1 MNILKLTG
9 LAVACVMLAA
19 CQSNSYKI
27 SGECSSL
34 NDGDTIFITNDFA
47 TGKPFA
53 NGIVKDGRFAV
64 EGTIDTPTLCIAY
77 SKSGLNTTFFVE
89 PGTIDI
95 RLATKTK
102 VGGTPMNDKWQTVMD
117 STLLIGAE
125 MDRIG
130 QLIYNTQGTISP
142 EEKAAAMARIENLQG
157 RFTAFIKRYAEKN
170 ISNQFGMFMLLYYQ
184 DLFSPED
191 LLALAGKLPDELQK
205 TPDMQKLISEMKHKT
220 NTGVGGKLPD
230 MTINDIYGKPV
241 RLYDEIA
248 KNDITLIDF
257 WASWCGPC
265 RAEMPNVVALYEEN
279 KSKGFGVIGI
289 SLDEDKDKWQSAVK
303 NLGMKWVQLS
313 DLKGWNSSAATAM
326 GVSAIPQTVIVDK
339 KGTILA
345 IGLRGEALKD
355 FINKK
360 FEKILI
366 KA

>member
-9 LAVACVMLAA
+9 LAVAGVMLAA
-19 CQSNSYKI
+19 CQSDSYKI

-53 NGIVKDGRFAV
+53 NGIVKDGRFSV

-77 SKSGLNTTFFVE
+77 SKSGLSTTFFVE

-95 RLATKTK
+95 KLINTAKAK

-117 STLLIGAE
+117 STRLIGTE

-130 QLIYNTQGTISP
+130 QFLYSSQGTISP
-142 EEKAAAMARIENLQG
+142 EEKAEAMARIEKLQG
-157 RFTAFIKRYAEKN
+157 RFAAFIKRYAEEN

-184 DLFSPED
+184 ELFSPED
-191 LLALAGKLPDELQK
+191 LLSLAGKLPAELQN
-205 TPDMQKLISEMKHKT
+205 TPDMQKLVSEMKHKT

-230 MTINDIYGKPV
+230 MTINDIDGKAV

-248 KNDITLIDF
+248 KHDITLIDF

-265 RAEMPNVVALYEEN
+265 RAEMPNVVALYDEC

-303 NLGMKWVQLS
+303 SLNMTWLQLS
-313 DLKGWNSSAATAM
+313 DLKGWHNALAVAM
-326 GVSAIPQTVIVDK
+326 EVRAIPHTVIVDS
-339 KGTILA
+339 KGNILA
-345 IGLRGEALKD
+345 NGYRGDRLREFVLS
-355 FINKK
+355 NL
-360 FEKILI
+360 E
-366 KA
+366 

>member
-1 MNILKLTG
+1 MNIMKLTG
-9 LAVACVMLAA
+9 LAVAGVMLAA
-19 CQSNSYKI
+19 CQSDSYKI
-27 SGECSSL
+27 AGECSGM

-53 NGIVKDGRFAV
+53 NGIVKDGRFSV

-77 SKSGLNTTFFVE
+77 SKSGLSTTFFVE

-95 RLATKTK
+95 KLINTAKAK

-117 STLLIGAE
+117 STRLIGTE

-130 QLIYNTQGTISP
+130 QFIYSSQGTISP
-142 EEKAAAMARIENLQG
+142 EEKAEAMARIEKLQG
-157 RFTAFIKRYAEKN
+157 RFAAFIKRYAEEN

-184 DLFSPED
+184 ELFSPED
-191 LLALAGKLPDELQK
+191 LLSLASKLPAELQN
-205 TPDMQKLISEMKHKT
+205 TPDMQKLVSEMKHKT

-230 MTINDIYGKPV
+230 MTINDIDGKAV

-248 KNDITLIDF
+248 KHDITLIDF

-279 KSKGFGVIGI
+279 SSKGFGVIGI

-303 NLGMKWVQLS
+303 SLNMTWLQLS
-313 DLKGWNSSAATAM
+313 DLKGWHNALAVAM
-326 GVSAIPQTVIVDK
+326 EVRAIPHTVIVDS
-339 KGTILA
+339 KGNILA
-345 IGLRGEALKD
+345 NGYRGDRLREFVLS
-355 FINKK
+355 NL
-360 FEKILI
+360 E
-366 KA
+366 

>member
-1 MNILKLTG
+1 M
-9 LAVACVMLAA
+9 
-19 CQSNSYKI
+19 
-27 SGECSSL
+27 

-53 NGIVKDGRFAV
+53 NGIVKDGRFSV

-77 SKSGLNTTFFVE
+77 SKSGLSTTFFVE

-95 RLATKTK
+95 KLINTAKAK

-117 STLLIGAE
+117 STRLIGTE

-130 QLIYNTQGTISP
+130 QFLYSSQGTISP
-142 EEKAAAMARIENLQG
+142 EEKAEAMARIEKLQG
-157 RFTAFIKRYAEKN
+157 RFAAFIKRYAEEN

-184 DLFSPED
+184 ELFSPED
-191 LLALAGKLPDELQK
+191 LLSLAGKLPAELQN
-205 TPDMQKLISEMKHKT
+205 TPDMQKLVSEMKHKT

-230 MTINDIYGKPV
+230 MTINDIDGKAV

-248 KNDITLIDF
+248 KHDITLIDF

-265 RAEMPNVVALYEEN
+265 RAEMPNVVALYDEC

-303 NLGMKWVQLS
+303 SLNMTWLQLS
-313 DLKGWNSSAATAM
+313 DLKGWHNALAVAM
-326 GVSAIPQTVIVDK
+326 EVRAIPHTVIVDS
-339 KGTILA
+339 KGNILA
-345 IGLRGEALKD
+345 NGYRGDRLREFVLS
-355 FINKK
+355 NL
-360 FEKILI
+360 E
-366 KA
+366 

>member
-1 MNILKLTG
+1 MNIMKLTG
-9 LAVACVMLAA
+9 LAVAGVMLAA
-19 CQSNSYKI
+19 CQSDSYKI
-27 SGECSSL
+27 AGECSGM

-53 NGIVKDGRFAV
+53 NGIVKDGRFSV

-77 SKSGLNTTFFVE
+77 SKSGLSTTFFVE

-95 RLATKTK
+95 KLINTAKAK

-117 STLLIGAE
+117 STRLIGTE

-130 QLIYNTQGTISP
+130 QFLYSSQGTISP
-142 EEKAAAMARIENLQG
+142 EEKAEAMARIEKLQG
-157 RFTAFIKRYAEKN
+157 RFAAFIKRYAEEN

-184 DLFSPED
+184 ELFSPED
-191 LLALAGKLPDELQK
+191 LLSLAGKLPAELQN
-205 TPDMQKLISEMKHKT
+205 TPDMQKLVSEMKHKT

-230 MTINDIYGKPV
+230 MTINDIDGKAV

-248 KNDITLIDF
+248 KHDITLIDF

-265 RAEMPNVVALYEEN
+265 RAEMPNVVALYDEC

-303 NLGMKWVQLS
+303 SLNMTWLQLS
-313 DLKGWNSSAATAM
+313 DLKGWHNALAVAM
-326 GVSAIPQTVIVDK
+326 EVRAIPHTVIVDS
-339 KGTILA
+339 KGNILA
-345 IGLRGEALKD
+345 NGYRGDRLREFVLS
-355 FINKK
+355 NL
-360 FEKILI
+360 E
-366 KA
+366 